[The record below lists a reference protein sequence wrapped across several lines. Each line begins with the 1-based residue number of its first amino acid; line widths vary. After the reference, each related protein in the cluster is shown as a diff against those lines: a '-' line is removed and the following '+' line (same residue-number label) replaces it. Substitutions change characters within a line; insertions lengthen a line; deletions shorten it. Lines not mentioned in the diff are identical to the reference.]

1 MEKAVRFENNEQSDD
16 EDELHNT
23 GQVSNGGH
31 SNSNS
36 TITEDKIK
44 HKQSTLKDSD
54 SVESVGRWRTVTK
67 QIRNAVF
74 VKNSVK
80 PSRSR
85 RRSTVKSSVT
95 VDPFLQK
102 FSTRDNRKV
111 TPPNRKRSKASSK
124 SSSTDNVLSKVN
136 SADGSRRATLE
147 IEKEIDSELASGSVY
162 EYDQT
167 IRWKDKKPI
176 FDPDGLHLCVWFYV
190 LVFAIRYNLWAL
202 ITRIAFPEAQ
212 TGVLKIVWLL
222 FDYFCDAI
230 YALDIAIAARTGFL
244 EEGILVM
251 DTKRVYK
258 RYIHSVEFIADVVS
272 LIPTDVLYA
281 AFGPLPLLRV
291 NRIVKG
297 YKSFRIKSVM
307 ESQANYPT
315 FLRVFFLMHLM
326 FLLIHWNAAFY
337 YMISR
342 AEGFGTNEWVYQ
354 GNGSLYQQYLQSF
367 YWSTLTLTAIG
378 DLPQPTTNLEYV
390 YTIACYL
397 TGVFMF
403 ATIVGNAGSIIVNRN
418 AVRMDFEKQ
427 RENTKQ
433 YMKKH
438 NVPKDL
444 QRRVVMWYDY
454 SWARGR
460 MSTGGGDLNSLT
472 LLPNKLKT
480 EIALHVNLETLR
492 KVTFLQKCQPE
503 FLHHLVLQMKLRIFT
518 PGDLVCRKG
527 EVAREMYVIIDGK
540 IEVIGDQGQ
549 VLKVLSGG
557 DFFGEIGIL
566 SLSEGQNRRTADVR
580 TIGYVECFVL
590 AKGDVLSAIRDYPE
604 AQAVLAEYGKKRLE
618 RQNSCQDPRLVDMDD
633 SGRENQS
640 MNVDANDNT
649 DSDLLAQKTHH
660 LLSLSPANCVPNG
673 HYKRPRLSFGHA
685 SQQPSGRAV
694 LEPIPLA
701 KLSRSRRLS
710 SEAVIQLAET
720 CSKDNS
726 EETPSSSDE
735 LLTKMF
741 NNSCMEALNLLK
753 KAYDQKLVKEVSN
766 VNNTLK
772 NIEEGSRQKDQQI
785 SHLKSRLIN
794 TEKELEKWKCRVK
807 DLESENF
814 IKEQTIRQLQ
824 EQTEGGDKS
833 SRSRTIS
840 STVSSSSLIEGEM
853 TTYC

>member
-23 GQVSNGGH
+23 GQASNGGH

-212 TGVLKIVWLL
+212 TGVLKIVWFL

-230 YALDIAIAARTGFL
+230 YALDMAIAARTGFL

-378 DLPQPTTNLEYV
+378 DLPQPTTNLE
-390 YTIACYL
+390 
-397 TGVFMF
+397 
-403 ATIVGNAGSIIVNRN
+403 
-418 AVRMDFEKQ
+418 
-427 RENTKQ
+427 
-433 YMKKH
+433 
-438 NVPKDL
+438 
-444 QRRVVMWYDY
+444 
-454 SWARGR
+454 
-460 MSTGGGDLNSLT
+460 
-472 LLPNKLKT
+472 
-480 EIALHVNLETLR
+480 
-492 KVTFLQKCQPE
+492 
-503 FLHHLVLQMKLRIFT
+503 
-518 PGDLVCRKG
+518 
-527 EVAREMYVIIDGK
+527 
-540 IEVIGDQGQ
+540 
-549 VLKVLSGG
+549 
-557 DFFGEIGIL
+557 
-566 SLSEGQNRRTADVR
+566 
-580 TIGYVECFVL
+580 
-590 AKGDVLSAIRDYPE
+590 
-604 AQAVLAEYGKKRLE
+604 
-618 RQNSCQDPRLVDMDD
+618 
-633 SGRENQS
+633 
-640 MNVDANDNT
+640 
-649 DSDLLAQKTHH
+649 
-660 LLSLSPANCVPNG
+660 
-673 HYKRPRLSFGHA
+673 
-685 SQQPSGRAV
+685 
-694 LEPIPLA
+694 
-701 KLSRSRRLS
+701 
-710 SEAVIQLAET
+710 
-720 CSKDNS
+720 
-726 EETPSSSDE
+726 
-735 LLTKMF
+735 
-741 NNSCMEALNLLK
+741 
-753 KAYDQKLVKEVSN
+753 
-766 VNNTLK
+766 
-772 NIEEGSRQKDQQI
+772 
-785 SHLKSRLIN
+785 
-794 TEKELEKWKCRVK
+794 
-807 DLESENF
+807 
-814 IKEQTIRQLQ
+814 
-824 EQTEGGDKS
+824 
-833 SRSRTIS
+833 
-840 STVSSSSLIEGEM
+840 
-853 TTYC
+853 